1 MASCLIE
8 CTFDGKWVL
17 QESKK
22 NVLPVE
28 VLVSDLLTG
37 FGDEKSVTVLK
48 KNYTGCRLVVSLP
61 GDDPHNLEQE
71 IHRILRQHWADDE
84 AEKACTCSLQPL
96 SPEEADRL
104 LGAEKQ
110 EAARK
115 TEKKGKR
122 AAASDIPVEKEERAE
137 KAMDGE
143 NLPARG
149 RKRRPPPLPRP
160 GCHQGLVGAP
170 LAELAGRAA
179 RHAPQIQRTG
189 ARPRLPVPAYLFA
202 VNDGCGLTTALEW
215 LADLT
220 AELGLFAFP
229 AKNG

>member
-115 TEKKGKR
+115 TEKKGKTLK
-122 AAASDIPVEKEERAE
+122 V
-137 KAMDGE
+137 
-143 NLPARG
+143 
-149 RKRRPPPLPRP
+149 
-160 GCHQGLVGAP
+160 GL
-170 LAELAGRAA
+170 
-179 RHAPQIQRTG
+179 
-189 ARPRLPVPAYLFA
+189 
-202 VNDGCGLTTALEW
+202 W
-215 LADLT
+215 
-220 AELGLFAFP
+220 
-229 AKNG
+229 

>member
-143 NLPARG
+143 NLPARRTHSCTLNSSRQSSPTPRFRFG
-149 RKRRPPPLPRP
+149 RYNIAHKAFKSRSSLP
-160 GCHQGLVGAP
+160 
-170 LAELAGRAA
+170 
-179 RHAPQIQRTG
+179 IM
-189 ARPRLPVPAYLFA
+189 
-202 VNDGCGLTTALEW
+202 
-215 LADLT
+215 
-220 AELGLFAFP
+220 
-229 AKNG
+229 